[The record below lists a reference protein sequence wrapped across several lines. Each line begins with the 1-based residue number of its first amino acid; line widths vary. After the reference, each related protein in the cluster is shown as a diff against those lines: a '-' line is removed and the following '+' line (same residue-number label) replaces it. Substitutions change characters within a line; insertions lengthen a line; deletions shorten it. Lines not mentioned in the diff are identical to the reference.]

1 MRFSSTLVAME
12 EDNAILG
19 QEVFLAAAF
28 FMDDRVVASSGQF
41 AHLQLKAWHH
51 EPIVLWE
58 LRRLFLSFGFSLKQG
73 AHRHMSDL
81 KSALEAF
88 MMQLGFDVASVFNYS
103 RTQLFCQNKPPNMFT
118 HDEATISTLGLL
130 SAMVH
135 WACHRRSRDDKK
147 LAVALLE
154 LVLHAFLP
162 ADHPALVISMS
173 MPEEFFGLCDNRPA
187 GLRMLMDPAMGCVH
201 CQLHGPKIAARL
213 LDPPAGAPRVA
224 HTLQEF
230 GDMADCPSF
239 AAWLG
244 RLLAGLAK
252 HIDGI
257 FPGERMNSDVLLH
270 GRLDEIGKR
279 RLDEDLKRAI
289 SNDVSKM
296 RKVSGADYCRATGVA
311 TEGQVAGFDQK
322 SLREQ
327 LCADV
332 ANFQKAKVVS
342 VAMDAARL
350 GEPKKDICC
359 YHLFAQDLGV
369 GTWLTPQVP
378 RETHKLHLPVI

>member
-1 MRFSSTLVAME
+1 
-12 EDNAILG
+12 
-19 QEVFLAAAF
+19 
-28 FMDDRVVASSGQF
+28 
-41 AHLQLKAWHH
+41 
-51 EPIVLWE
+51 
-58 LRRLFLSFGFSLKQG
+58 
-73 AHRHMSDL
+73 
-81 KSALEAF
+81 
-88 MMQLGFDVASVFNYS
+88 
-103 RTQLFCQNKPPNMFT
+103 
-118 HDEATISTLGLL
+118 
-130 SAMVH
+130 
-135 WACHRRSRDDKK
+135 
-147 LAVALLE
+147 
-154 LVLHAFLP
+154 
-162 ADHPALVISMS
+162 
-173 MPEEFFGLCDNRPA
+173 
-187 GLRMLMDPAMGCVH
+187 
-201 CQLHGPKIAARL
+201 
-213 LDPPAGAPRVA
+213 
-224 HTLQEF
+224 
-230 GDMADCPSF
+230 MADCPSF
-239 AAWLG
+239 AAWIG
-244 RLLAGLAK
+244 RLIAGLAE